1 MIAINNLEKLFM
13 SKTKTKF
20 QRGFTMI
27 ELLVVLVI
35 LGLLAGLVGPKMF
48 GKVDNAKVKTVQT
61 QIKMLKSALQTY
73 RLDVGEYPSTQEG
86 LAAINKKPDSAKAR
100 QNWQGPY
107 LSEKVP
113 TDPWGNPYQY
123 RREPSGEEDI
133 TLYSLGSDGKPG
145 GEGLDADIGLATE

>member
-1 MIAINNLEKLFM
+1 MKIQKHLR
-13 SKTKTKF
+13 

-48 GKVDNAKVKTVQT
+48 GKVDNAKVKTAQT
-61 QIKMLKSALQTY
+61 QLKMLKGALQTY

-86 LAAINKKPDSAKAR
+86 LAAVNSKPDSAKAK

-113 TDPWGNPYQY
+113 QDPWGNPYQY
-123 RREPSGEEDI
+123 RREPHGVEDI
-133 TLYSLGSDGKPG
+133 TLFSLGADGKPG
-145 GEGLDADIGLATE
+145 GEGLDADVGLEE

>member
-1 MIAINNLEKLFM
+1 M
-13 SKTKTKF
+13 SNTPLRF
-20 QRGFTMI
+20 VRGFTMI

-48 GKVDNAKVKTVQT
+48 GKVDNAKVKTAQT
-61 QIKMLKSALQTY
+61 QLKMLKGALQTY

-86 LAAINKKPDSAKAR
+86 LAAINAKPDSVKAR

-113 TDPWGNPYQY
+113 QDPWGNAYQY
-123 RREPSGEEDI
+123 RREPHGVEDI
-133 TLYSLGSDGKPG
+133 TLFSLGADGKPG
-145 GEGLDADIGLATE
+145 GEGLDADVGLEE

>member
-1 MIAINNLEKLFM
+1 MNKATIQ
-13 SKTKTKF
+13 S

-86 LAAINKKPDSAKAR
+86 LAAINKKPDSPKAK

-113 TDPWGNPYQY
+113 LDPWGNPYQY
-123 RREPSGEEDI
+123 RREPNGEEDI
-133 TLYSLGSDGKPG
+133 TLYSLGADGKPG

>member
-1 MIAINNLEKLFM
+1 
-13 SKTKTKF
+13 
-20 QRGFTMI
+20 MI

-48 GKVDNAKVKTVQT
+48 GKVDNAKVRTVQT

-86 LAAINKKPDSAKAR
+86 LGAINKKPDSPKAK

-113 TDPWGNPYQY
+113 NDPWGTAYQY

-133 TLYSLGSDGKPG
+133 TLYSLGADGKPG

>member
-1 MIAINNLEKLFM
+1 MNKM
-13 SKTKTKF
+13 QT

-61 QIKMLKSALQTY
+61 QIKMLKAALQTY

-86 LAAINKKPDSAKAR
+86 LVAINKKPDSPKAK

-113 TDPWGNPYQY
+113 ADPWGTAYQY

-133 TLYSLGSDGKPG
+133 TLYSLGADGKPG